1 MVKQLEQVKCFGK
14 GQLRGAGRIRY
25 DRKTQVLQGELP
37 KVTQTS
43 FYEFDKR
50 RYLAML
56 ENFKGGWLYYLSVL
70 ETEVIEAK
78 LMFILESLTFK
89 YTR

>member
-1 MVKQLEQVKCFGK
+1 
-14 GQLRGAGRIRY
+14 
-25 DRKTQVLQGELP
+25 
-37 KVTQTS
+37 
-43 FYEFDKR
+43 
-50 RYLAML
+50 ML